1 MFTDLSPHTRTH
13 YRQAAGWLTAVVP
26 VRAVLPLRLP
36 PQAPALGC
44 GSQTMRL
51 DRGRARIT
59 AEVRA
64 ALADLGLTKMSV
76 QAGCTCRSHPS
87 GVGKSELSRTL
98 AEFLFGDEDALIQLD
113 MSEYMEKH
121 TVSRLFGSLSLLFLD
136 RSYARPA
143 HQEVVV
149 QRS

>member
-1 MFTDLSPHTRTH
+1 
-13 YRQAAGWLTAVVP
+13 
-26 VRAVLPLRLP
+26 
-36 PQAPALGC
+36 
-44 GSQTMRL
+44 MRL

-121 TVSRLFGSLSLLFLD
+121 TVSRLFGSLSLLFLEL
-136 RSYARPA
+136 SGHYVNA
-143 HQEVVV
+143 V
-149 QRS
+149 QLHVHAADVLVRCGIHREDLR

>member
-1 MFTDLSPHTRTH
+1 M
-13 YRQAAGWLTAVVP
+13 P

-64 ALADLGLTKMSV
+64 ALADLGLTKMPV

-87 GVGKSELSRTL
+87 GVGKSELRARGGFPLIMLTTGLVLMAYVGVNL
-98 AEFLFGDEDALIQLD
+98 ARFF
-113 MSEYMEKH
+113 
-121 TVSRLFGSLSLLFLD
+121 
-136 RSYARPA
+136 
-143 HQEVVV
+143 
-149 QRS
+149 